1 MSEKCIL
8 YFQPGQLMF
17 HAHGNLNSS
26 PEAIQKLIAWANGIT
41 SSKGINVSV
50 SDTVMEDSVFD
61 FNPVLTTDLY
71 LKSATM
77 QKQAMLKRD
86 VDESGQNE
94 LQPKPGLS
102 YESPPVRVPPPFS
115 LVFANVTS
123 DRWPQLPIQADQEK
137 QLAEASNELLD
148 LILELDDIRGEAP
161 VNLEVVSPN
170 WLMSG
175 GPEPGGTGGPGGKP
189 SPARKVDIDKHHFRL
204 RPHKV
209 STLPQIVANVSNS
222 TGGSDVVVAI
232 LDTSYPANRK
242 ENIYNT
248 WVRDIATDKTPH
260 PIIESLFGANG
271 CLTIHPD
278 PTVDR
283 YLPGTTIHGHDYD
296 MTDHG
301 LFVAGI
307 INSIAP
313 QADLHLYQVLNKYGL
328 GDLRSIARAL
338 KEVTNAFQDR
348 NLVVNLSLTMNFPL
362 DHKHLQPND
371 FYRLG
376 QKILSQKPWWL
387 ARLVVSLF
395 NWIVGKPMLHTCDSW
410 FDRQARPFEWICD
423 LVYTLE
429 SRVIAAAGNNAQQ
442 GAGRPLALFPAAFDR
457 VFGVGALSKN
467 IPPDRKRVQNARYS
481 NLADR
486 PPRKGI
492 TTLGGEEGV
501 GNGVLGVYIG
511 EFPNDT
517 TGKQQKND
525 YGWAWWSGTSFAT
538 PIITGV
544 TAVALSNLVRS
555 SPMARSRTETAI
567 TVLYDTEMRRTVHD
581 EDVLGVEQF

>member
-1 MSEKCIL
+1 MSEKSIL

-17 HAHGNLNSS
+17 HAHGNLNNSS
-26 PEAIQKLIAWANGIT
+26 EAIQKLIAWANDIA
-41 SSKGINVSV
+41 SPQGINVSV
-50 SDTVMEDSVFD
+50 SDNVMNDGVFD
-61 FNPVLTTDLY
+61 FNPVQMPVLY
-71 LKSATM
+71 LKSASI
-77 QKQAMLKRD
+77 KKGSGLKPA
-86 VDESGQNE
+86 VDESGHE
-94 LQPKPGLS
+94 KLS
-102 YESPPVRVPPPFS
+102 PEQGASYVSPPVRVPPPFS

-123 DRWPQLPIQADQEK
+123 ERWPQLPIEPDQEQ
-137 QLAEASNELLD
+137 QLAEASKELLD
-148 LILELDDIRGEAP
+148 LILELDEKRGDAP
-161 VNLEVVSPN
+161 IHLEVITPN

-175 GPEPGGTGGPGGKP
+175 GPEPGGTGGPGGRP
-189 SPARKVDIDKHHFRL
+189 SPARKDDIGKHRIKL
-204 RPHKV
+204 TPYKV
-209 STLPQIVANVSNS
+209 PALPQNVADVSQS

-232 LDTSYPANRK
+232 LDTSYPADQK
-242 ENIYNT
+242 ENIYST
-248 WVRDIATDKTPH
+248 WVREIAPDKTPH
-260 PIIESLFGANG
+260 PLIKSLLGTSG

-278 PTVDR
+278 ATVDR
-283 YLPGTTIHGHDYD
+283 YLPGTMIHGHDYD

-313 QADLHLYQVLNKYGL
+313 QAELHLYQVLNKYGL

-338 KEVTNAFQDR
+338 EQVTHDFQGR
-348 NLVVNLSLTMNFPL
+348 NLVVNLSLTMNLPL
-362 DHKHLQPND
+362 DKKHLQPND
-371 FYRLG
+371 PYRLG

-387 ARLVVSLF
+387 AQLVASLF
-395 NWIVGKPMLHTCDSW
+395 NWIVRKPMLCTCDSW
-410 FDRQARPFEWICD
+410 FDRQSRPFEWICD

-442 GAGRPLALFPAAFDR
+442 GKGRPLALYPAAFDR

-467 IPPDRKRVQNARYS
+467 IPPDGRRVRNANYS

-501 GNGVLGVYIG
+501 GNGILGVYIG
-511 EFPNDT
+511 PFPNDAA
-517 TGKQQKND
+517 GKQQKNE
-525 YGWAWWSGTSFAT
+525 YGWAWWAGTSFAT
-538 PIITGV
+538 PIISGV

-555 SPMARSRTETAI
+555 NPARRSRTEDAI
-567 TVLYDTEMRRTVHD
+567 TELYDAEMRRTDHD